1 MDKVLIELKDTAM
14 NDIREFMAQKG
25 KLDPCDYG
33 PVGDAVDI
41 VKDVYKIYQM
51 EMEMGIADEGEEMWE
66 ESRSRMS
73 GVPARS
79 PRTGRFVSRD
89 SMPNNSMRPSYGE
102 WEAYGSTYPYRH
114 EPSYHDHD
122 GSIKKDLDELMANAK
137 SDHERMLLMRVQ
149 SKIDQQK

>member
-1 MDKVLIELKDTAM
+1 MDKVLYELKDTAM

-41 VKDVYKIYQM
+41 VKDVYEIHQM

-66 ESRSRMS
+66 DMSRMS

-79 PRTGRFVSRD
+79 PRTGRFVSRTA
-89 SMPNNSMRPSYGE
+89 MKPSYGE
-102 WEAYGSTYPYRH
+102 WEAYGSTYPYNRDDVH
-114 EPSYHDHD
+114 SYHDHD

-149 SKIDQQK
+149 SKIDSQK